1 MVRKRVAVRK
11 RDNDSTAEER
21 VLLPQ
26 LFELLRSSA
35 LASLLPSKST
45 ASTSVSATAQAALA
59 QCHKSVPFPVQ
70 EDGWQQQKPK
80 KAKKAFPT
88 ELISEKLDPDGWSVP
103 VRSSISE
110 LRMGTPGVCLA
121 SVDEAKRVMQELKA
135 DQPTAVLVPT
145 NFNGAGVET
154 SVFTTD
160 KNGRAQTR
168 VRYMFQLAQAPVVFR
183 SSVPVVATKP
193 DCTKIVLML
202 YRAHMEN
209 AKWEFASKN
218 CQSAAR
224 LWMKERLNVE
234 ALDVR
239 PPTRPSGDTESM
251 QVIAYIPKISVEAL
265 LKSSSLDGVFT
276 REFYESDVDRQRYKV
291 VMLPQSSTIEAAQR
305 QAAWMAAIAMG
316 IVSTQRGFAIRV
328 PADQYETAVKML
340 YPTDCDRFL
349 GKRWEVS
356 GLPLSMGR
364 SALIE
369 FLDTWRVIP
378 EYTFRQGVRRTWIV
392 RATTLP
398 HITKVQHDQGL
409 AVVKEAQPR
418 PPTTQPVEKFVK
430 PTEPRSAP
438 PASRKVTPP
447 QSWSSI
453 VKGAPPLEQ
462 SRASAVQK
470 PQASAQSAG
479 IESVIT
485 AAIAA
490 ALRPYQDEM
499 QKLQSSIL
507 VLQQAQ
513 SEFASMEF
521 EMQDGEDG
529 EESDLDV
536 ISTAATAQ
544 PAAVTGERVA
554 KKPKIIGRRL
564 KISK

>member
-1 MVRKRVAVRK
+1 MEATETKER
-11 RDNDSTAEER
+11 EE
-21 VLLPQ
+21 
-26 LFELLRSSA
+26 
-35 LASLLPSKST
+35 
-45 ASTSVSATAQAALA
+45 
-59 QCHKSVPFPVQ
+59 
-70 EDGWQQQKPK
+70 
-80 KAKKAFPT
+80 PT
-88 ELISEKLDPDGWSVP
+88 ELISEKLDPDGWSAP

-291 VMLPQSSTIEAAQR
+291 VMLPQSLTIEAVQR
-305 QAAWMAAIAMG
+305 QAAWTAAIAMG

-398 HITKVQHDQGL
+398 HITKV
-409 AVVKEAQPR
+409 
-418 PPTTQPVEKFVK
+418 
-430 PTEPRSAP
+430 
-438 PASRKVTPP
+438 
-447 QSWSSI
+447 
-453 VKGAPPLEQ
+453 
-462 SRASAVQK
+462 
-470 PQASAQSAG
+470 
-479 IESVIT
+479 
-485 AAIAA
+485 
-490 ALRPYQDEM
+490 
-499 QKLQSSIL
+499 
-507 VLQQAQ
+507 
-513 SEFASMEF
+513 
-521 EMQDGEDG
+521 
-529 EESDLDV
+529 
-536 ISTAATAQ
+536 
-544 PAAVTGERVA
+544 
-554 KKPKIIGRRL
+554 
-564 KISK
+564 